1 LFWLWDTP
9 VDEVHAAVDAEA
21 LGRGRTLAHFFVIFF
36 RSEIIAHNCFFMGD
50 LQRFTNRQYE
60 RLLGF
65 SRKLDNR
72 DFLKQ
77 IAKLCWAPAGFFSSA
92 DLFLQQTRCRP
103 HEHLSNQR

>member
-1 LFWLWDTP
+1 MGWLISFSF
-9 VDEVHAAVDAEA
+9 
-21 LGRGRTLAHFFVIFF
+21 FFVPKLLLTTAF
-36 RSEIIAHNCFFMGD
+36 SMGD

-72 DFLKQ
+72 DFLKP
-77 IAKLCWAPAGFFSSA
+77 IAELYGAPAGFVSSA

-103 HEHLSNQR
+103 HEHLSNQRRPTNENKCVSPESETE